1 MLGVHSHVFRRR
13 GIRVDAWGPLIDWL
27 HQGRTKLYKAP
38 GPGSV
43 NLMVAPVVTPGRK
56 ALMLRVS
63 F

>member
-1 MLGVHSHVFRRR
+1 M
-13 GIRVDAWGPLIDWL
+13 DAWGPLIDWL